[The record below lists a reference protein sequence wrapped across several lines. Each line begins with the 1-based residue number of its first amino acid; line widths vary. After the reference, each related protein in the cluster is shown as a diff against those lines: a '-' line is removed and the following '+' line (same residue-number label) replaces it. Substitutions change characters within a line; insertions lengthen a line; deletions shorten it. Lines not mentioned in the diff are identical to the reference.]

1 MDEDPANQRPVRRSA
16 VDRAVI
22 GETFTSLEDLRSWIS
37 ELEAELNVV
46 ISVDDLEKIE
56 VSKFIWR
63 N

>member
-16 VDRAVI
+16 VDRTVI